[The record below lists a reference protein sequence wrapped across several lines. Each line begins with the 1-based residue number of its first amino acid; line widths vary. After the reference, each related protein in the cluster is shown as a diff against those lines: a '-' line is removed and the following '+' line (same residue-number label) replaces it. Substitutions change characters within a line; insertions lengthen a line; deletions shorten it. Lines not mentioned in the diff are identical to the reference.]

1 MCTLL
6 FSMMHYVRWW
16 NISAMGLALW
26 LTVAPGHA
34 QQSAATTS
42 PTEEKA
48 MSTLMKAAEFLAKAQ
63 RFSVKADIS
72 YDVIQDWGQKLEF
85 GASRTITVKR
95 PDRISVDIVDRDG
108 TKRGFRFDG
117 KQIAFFGLNEK
128 VYATA
133 EKTGDLDAAFAYF
146 TQDLQM
152 PLPMGELFTNNLPKS
167 LKERISE
174 ARYVEE
180 ATLGGIPCDHLA
192 LRNDMTD
199 AQVWIA
205 KGDKPLLHRLVITYK
220 RENGQPEFRA
230 DFHDWNFSAEAPD
243 SLFTFT
249 PDEGAARIQFVAG
262 MRPGTTKGR

>member
-1 MCTLL
+1 MQY
-6 FSMMHYVRWW
+6 SRWW
-16 NISAMGLALW
+16 TISAVGLALG
-26 LTVAPGHA
+26 LTAASGYA
-34 QQSAATTS
+34 QQSSATTS
-42 PTEEKA
+42 SLEENA
-48 MSTLMKAAEFLAKAQ
+48 MSPLMKTAEFLAKAQ

-72 YDVIQDWGQKLEF
+72 YDVIQDSGQKLEF
-85 GASRTITVKR
+85 GATRVITVKR

-117 KQIAFFGLNEK
+117 KQIAFFGLNEQ

-133 EKTGDLDAAFAYF
+133 DKAGDLDAAFAYF

-152 PLPMGELFTNNLPKS
+152 PLPMGELFSNNLPKG
-167 LKERISE
+167 LKDRFSE
-174 ARYVEE
+174 AYHVEE
-180 ATLGGIPCDHLA
+180 STVGGVPCDHLA

-199 AQVWIA
+199 AQVWIT

-230 DFHDWNFSAEAPD
+230 DFHDWNFAAEAPD

-249 PDEGAARIQFVAG
+249 SGEGAARIQFVAG
-262 MRPGTTKGR
+262 MDPNTGKSQ